1 MQLKCFALLAAPR
14 LLIILIL
21 IIFTSTLCRSEM
33 IAVLGND
40 DSVLPCITR
49 FYVDLVCFSI
59 KEKESP
65 KKSLWI
71 DIHYVYL

>member
-21 IIFTSTLCRSEM
+21 IIFTSTLCRSEI

-59 KEKESP
+59 KEKRKP
-65 KKSLWI
+65 QKVSL
-71 DIHYVYL
+71 D